1 VRKALPHPLSCFGE
15 SQKSQCGDARFDRSG
30 RLATRDIARM
40 QSEGAVHQEEGQPMP
55 NSFHGAIDAE
65 LRLKANYAAHL
76 VVGVSSLAA
85 TMVLLARVLPP
96 LLIGFP

>member
-1 VRKALPHPLSCFGE
+1 
-15 SQKSQCGDARFDRSG
+15 
-30 RLATRDIARM
+30 M
-40 QSEGAVHQEEGQPMP
+40 QSEGAVHHEEGQPMP
-55 NSFHGAIDAE
+55 NSFHGAIDPE
-65 LRLKANYAAHL
+65 LRLKANCAAHL

>member
-1 VRKALPHPLSCFGE
+1 
-15 SQKSQCGDARFDRSG
+15 
-30 RLATRDIARM
+30 
-40 QSEGAVHQEEGQPMP
+40 MP

-65 LRLKANYAAHL
+65 LRLKANCAAHL

>member
-1 VRKALPHPLSCFGE
+1 
-15 SQKSQCGDARFDRSG
+15 
-30 RLATRDIARM
+30 
-40 QSEGAVHQEEGQPMP
+40 MP